1 MIIIKISGGL
11 GNQMF
16 QYAMIYALQKRYPD
30 IKVKADVS
38 CYKLYDVHYGLELNK
53 IFHLCDKGLLQ
64 IATMGEQYMV
74 RGEIPLFCGG
84 KIGELIEIPVAWLN
98 ARSRR
103 LFEKRGKRNLIHEEN
118 YISRFESYEKGTE
131 SLLKVVQSLD
141 VKKNW
146 YVDGYWQNELYFQE
160 NMDDLRQVFV
170 FPLLEEPINMEL
182 SKEIQQTESVSVH
195 IRRGD
200 YVNSSFDV
208 LTDEYYKRA
217 IEYMLERI
225 NNPVFY
231 FFSEDQEYV
240 QKHFA
245 WLNPKIIVNNNTGD
259 QSYRDMQLM
268 SMCKHNIVAN
278 SSFSAWA
285 GFLNKNKD
293 KMVIYPS
300 KYRVNEC
307 NVKKI
312 ESGWIMLDV

>member
-1 MIIIKISGGL
+1 MIIVKISGGL

-53 IFHLCDKGLLQ
+53 IFHLCDRGLLK

-84 KIGELIEIPVAWLN
+84 KIGEVIEIPVAWLN

-103 LFEKRGKRNLIHEEN
+103 LFEKKGKRNLIHEEK
-118 YISRFESYEKGTE
+118 YISRFETYEKGTE
-131 SLLKVVQSLD
+131 SLLKVVQRLD

-146 YVDGYWQNELYFQE
+146 YVDGYWQNELYFQ
-160 NMDDLRQVFV
+160 DDLAELRQIFT
-170 FPLLEEPINMEL
+170 FPSLTDSINL
-182 SKEIQQTESVSVH
+182 RLAKEIQEENSVSVH

-208 LTDEYYKRA
+208 LTDDYYKRA
-217 IEYMLERI
+217 IEYIQERI
-225 NNPVFY
+225 INPVFY

-240 QKHFA
+240 QEHFA
-245 WLNPKIIVNNNTGD
+245 WLTPKIIVNNNTGI
-259 QSYRDMQLM
+259 QSFRDMQLM
-268 SMCKHNIVAN
+268 SMCKHNIIAN
-278 SSFSAWA
+278 SSFSTWA
-285 GFLNKNKD
+285 GFLNNNKD
-293 KMVIYPS
+293 KRVIYPS
-300 KYRVNEC
+300 QYRENES
-307 NVKKI
+307 NVKKL
-312 ESGWIMLDV
+312 ESGWIMIEI